1 MRSSTVAAARGLIA
15 AAFLGAC
22 LPLAAQDAKSWL
34 ESQGLEA
41 GDSKAFQEFEA
52 VLARVPGAKDAVAA
66 QERIVVFRQGKP
78 VWQSNP
84 KENPEAQR
92 WFIHSIGRDLD
103 GDGQPE
109 LHISAYSGGAH
120 CCTSHYVYRL
130 KPQVRRHA
138 VHNAGNVGGG
148 EFLDLPGRKT
158 PVMVSADD
166 SSAYA
171 FGPYAGSYFPVVI
184 IEVSPKGRFQ
194 LAADLMQSRLPG
206 QPPPVCAQPAAIA
219 NPWLKQRCGEYATA
233 QRKSRTEEIKT
244 KLSAIKSG
252 RSADRLTWEDYL
264 GTGLLAGAS
273 AEMNRYT
280 YTGHGGAG
288 LNWLET
294 VWPGNDAVK
303 AKFLKT
309 LRETQAKSAFA
320 QDLRSLAS
328 EYR

>member
-1 MRSSTVAAARGLIA
+1 MRSSTVPAARLLMA
-15 AAFLGAC
+15 AVAFATA
-22 LPLAAQDAKSWL
+22 LPAGAQDAKAWL

-41 GDSKAFQEFEA
+41 ADTKVFQEFEA
-52 VLARVPGAKDAVAA
+52 VVARVPGAKDPVAA
-66 QERIVVFRQGKP
+66 QERVVVLRQGKP
-78 VWQSNP
+78 VWQSNA
-84 KENPEAQR
+84 KENPDAQR

-103 GDGQPE
+103 GEGQPD
-109 LHISAYSGGAH
+109 LHFSSYSGGAH
-120 CCTSHYVYRL
+120 CCTTHYIYKL
-130 KPQVRRHA
+130 KPQVRRLA
-138 VHNAGNVGGG
+138 AHNAGNIGGG

-166 SSAYA
+166 SSANA

-184 IEVSPKGRFQ
+184 LEVSPKGRFQ
-194 LAADLMQSRLPG
+194 FAADLMQTRLPG

-219 NPWLKQRCGEYATA
+219 NPWLKQRCGEYATS
-233 QRKSRTEEIKT
+233 QRQGRTAEIKA
-244 KLSAIKSG
+244 KLAAIKSG
-252 RSADRLTWEDYL
+252 RSADRLTWEDYFA
-264 GTGLLAGAS
+264 TGVLAGVS
-273 AEMNRYT
+273 AEMNRYA

-303 AKFLKT
+303 ARFLKT

-320 QDLRSLAS
+320 QDLKALAS